1 MVSRK
6 KIIFATVSVS
16 VLAIAALCVG
26 LAVGYYAGFSDYLG
40 RDATSSAVYTVAVL
54 KRLRGGDAAGATSM
68 LETQLDTYFMERWA
82 YDRSSH
88 SLTSIFWPPGPQ
100 RGLLERA
107 AQYRLEHPS
116 EHPAPDVRTDIFQV
130 VNRYSKPGPN

>member
-6 KIIFATVSVS
+6 KLILATISVS
-16 VLAIAALCVG
+16 ALAIAALCVG

-40 RDATSSAVYTVAVL
+40 RDAPSAAMYTVGVL
-54 KRLRGGDAAGATSM
+54 KRLRGGDTAGATSM
-68 LETQLDTYFMERWA
+68 LETQLDTFFMERWA
-82 YDRSSH
+82 YDKSSH

-100 RGLLERA
+100 QGLLERA

-116 EHPAPDVRTDIFQV
+116 EHPAADVRTDISQV
-130 VNRYSKPGPN
+130 VTKYSKPGAN